1 MRALRVD
8 DWAVPAVK
16 ADWRAPWVQVCAL
29 LVVAVAFGG
38 GGVGFGLANLVVQLA
53 ALLVLALNPVAV
65 FAFFRTAPRGL
76 VILVALS
83 LCVPVLQLVPL
94 PPALWAALPGREI
107 LSESLDLVGAEN
119 AWRPFT
125 VDANRTFVT
134 FLSMLP
140 VLAVL
145 ALTARLSPQE
155 LGSLLWAIVLMGV
168 ACALIGAMQLA
179 TGNAVGTFYPGG
191 LERSDL
197 YGTFASHNATG
208 LFFDIALAA
217 LFALPRDEKGRKGR
231 ERGFVL
237 RLVIGA
243 VLVVAVV
250 LTRSRSSMALM
261 LLVMAFGAVRQWM
274 TARRH
279 WRRSTYLAVAA
290 GAALLVAGG
299 VTFAAKSYRVQSSF
313 QRFDDLEDARPHIWE
328 DALSTAHRYWPV
340 GAGMG
345 TFDEVF
351 QVDES
356 LEYLDAKRAGRA
368 HNDYLEIAIETGGLG
383 LLLIAGWLLWVG
395 AAVRRA
401 GKGSMRWQG
410 FGAGVAL
417 GLVALQSAMDYPL
430 RNQTTLVVA
439 AILIGML
446 ASPHLRAERTSEQN
460 RQRP

>member
-1 MRALRVD
+1 MKALRVD
-8 DWAVPAVK
+8 EWAAPMARTE
-16 ADWRAPWVQVCAL
+16 WRAPWVQVSAL
-29 LVVAVAFGG
+29 LVLAVAFGG

-53 ALLVLALNPVAV
+53 ALFVLALNLAAV
-65 FAFFRTAPRGL
+65 RDFVCAGPRWL
-76 VILVALS
+76 VVLVVVS
-83 LCVPVLQLVPL
+83 LCIPLLQLVPL
-94 PPALWAALPGREI
+94 PPALWSVLPGR
-107 LSESLDLVGAEN
+107 DLVSQSLQLLGGQDT
-119 AWRPFT
+119 WRPFT

-145 ALTARLSPQE
+145 ALVVRLSPQE
-155 LGSLLWAIVLMGV
+155 LVRLLWAVVLMGL

-179 TGNAVGTFYPGG
+179 TGNAVGVFYTGG
-191 LERSDL
+191 VERNDL

-208 LFFDIALAA
+208 LFLDIALVA
-217 LFALPRDEKGRKGR
+217 LFALPRDEKARKGR

-243 VLVVAVV
+243 VLAVAVV

-261 LLVMAFGAVRQWM
+261 LLVFAFGA
-274 TARRH
+274 ARHWFGSRRR
-279 WRRSTYLAVAA
+279 WRRSTYVAIA
-290 GAALLVAGG
+290 ATAALLAAGG
-299 VTFAAKSYRVQSSF
+299 AAFAAKSYRVQSSL
-313 QRFDDLEDARPHIWE
+313 QRFDNLEDARPHIWE
-328 DALSTAHRYWPV
+328 DALSTAHRYWPL

-383 LLLIAGWLLWVG
+383 LLLIAGWLVWVG
-395 AAVRRA
+395 IAVRRA
-401 GKGSMRWQG
+401 GEGPMRWQG

-439 AILIGML
+439 AIMIGIL
-446 ASPHLRAERTSEQN
+446 ASPHLRSAQAT
-460 RQRP
+460 QRP